1 MFLSDSDNELAPLSS
16 ELDSE
21 SEYSD
26 CSLDEDYIPSGHAR
40 GSNKWVPTLRAGFS
54 PKNCPCLRYMWRVGH
69 THCRG
74 HGHPKVI
81 SRTGTPVHCSAV
93 LVCTGCPF
101 VPALSRHRLANLQQ
115 SRRGHVDITHC
126 ACTLF
131 DMKVSFMHRSRRTA
145 AVISACSQGTGRVHN
160 ATPYNSNH
168 I

>member
-1 MFLSDSDNELAPLSS
+1 MNWHHSPQS
-16 ELDSE
+16 
-21 SEYSD
+21 
-26 CSLDEDYIPSGHAR
+26 
-40 GSNKWVPTLRAGFS
+40 WTLRASIATAVSTRTTFQVVMPGHQIS
-54 PKNCPCLRYMWRVGH
+54 EYQHSELASVQQIAPAYAIWRVGH
-69 THCRG
+69 TYCRG

-115 SRRGHVDITHC
+115 SRRGHADITHC

-145 AVISACSQGTGRVHN
+145 AVISACSQGTGRVQN